1 MKIEHYKYIME
12 VQIVLLGK
20 TSVVCGWKETLTLV
34 DAELYKRAPHAS
46 EEHI

>member
-1 MKIEHYKYIME
+1 ME

-20 TSVVCGWKETLTLV
+20 TSVVWWLERKRSLVV
-34 DAELYKRAPHAS
+34 DADLYKRAPHAS